1 MLGIIIGVVTV
12 SLLTTVAQGVS
23 DAVISSIRS
32 QSTLSIVMNTSSKMT
47 YQSLSS
53 ILKAEQPEKSA
64 DDYYDYSLIYS
75 SNGVIANDLSTFD
88 AENESVSDYLVY
100 ERLYTYTQEELDKMS
115 DTEKQ
120 FAYIQMTKKKARP
133 VGASIYAV
141 DANFSE
147 VYDLELSG
155 RFPKEDNEI
164 LVDEDF
170 LKAYLDG
177 ISSDSAI
184 GQTVSIGIKYYT
196 QIVLKFNQTPSDDV
210 IKEITNYIQSVDNE
224 WNKTSNGLS
233 LTIIENDDGTMFSY
247 DAVLGTLT
255 INVEFSSS
263 YTNQAILQM
272 LSGSYY
278 GASYVAPS
286 FAENLDETNSSVSDV
301 YDISNSKIFTIVGVL
316 KDGSSPM
323 ASMTSSSSENS
334 LTSFMLSSR
343 KGTCYML
350 LDDSNLSALGESKS
364 SVNSVVIS
372 YAYLRYKTED
382 VMSDSTTNLTVAMI
396 SSGYGYMSD
405 FMIVSMSSVAKIISR
420 VMSILTTMLTVI
432 SVISLIV
439 GGIGIMNIMLVAVT
453 ERTRE
458 IGIRK
463 AIGAKRSSILVQFLI
478 EALMLSILGGLIG
491 LGISAIGVVIISNV
505 MSVSMSIPLWVIGMS
520 LGFCTAIGLI
530 FGMFPAIKASKMQPI
545 DALRR
550 E

>member
-1 MLGIIIGVVTV
+1 
-12 SLLTTVAQGVS
+12 
-23 DAVISSIRS
+23 
-32 QSTLSIVMNTSSKMT
+32 
-47 YQSLSS
+47 
-53 ILKAEQPEKSA
+53 
-64 DDYYDYSLIYS
+64 
-75 SNGVIANDLSTFD
+75 
-88 AENESVSDYLVY
+88 
-100 ERLYTYTQEELDKMS
+100 
-115 DTEKQ
+115 
-120 FAYIQMTKKKARP
+120 
-133 VGASIYAV
+133 
-141 DANFSE
+141 
-147 VYDLELSG
+147 
-155 RFPKEDNEI
+155 
-164 LVDEDF
+164 
-170 LKAYLDG
+170 
-177 ISSDSAI
+177 
-184 GQTVSIGIKYYT
+184 
-196 QIVLKFNQTPSDDV
+196 
-210 IKEITNYIQSVDNE
+210 
-224 WNKTSNGLS
+224 
-233 LTIIENDDGTMFSY
+233 
-247 DAVLGTLT
+247 
-255 INVEFSSS
+255 
-263 YTNQAILQM
+263 M